1 MDGGNI
7 QNMVSCGCY
16 QAHVSPRLLLLSGK
30 LKEDTSLFSLSASRN
45 VSDWWLAY
53 WISHSH
59 VSNSTAHQH
68 VNLTRSSEWYQ
79 VIAPVLNADQLGMH
93 VHIVKDTVTF
103 YLVVYGGLAVSN
115 TVSALTY

>member
-1 MDGGNI
+1 VDGGNI

-16 QAHVSPRLLLLSGK
+16 QAHVSPRLVLLS
-30 LKEDTSLFSLSASRN
+30 DTSLLSLSASRN

-79 VIAPVLNADQLGMH
+79 VIAPVLTADQLGMH

-115 TVSALTY
+115 TVNALTYYTSA

>member
-1 MDGGNI
+1 M
-7 QNMVSCGCY
+7 
-16 QAHVSPRLLLLSGK
+16 L
-30 LKEDTSLFSLSASRN
+30 SLSASRN

-53 WISHSH
+53 WISHSY
-59 VSNSTAHQH
+59 VSNARAHQH

-103 YLVVYGGLAVSN
+103 YLVVYGGLAVAN
-115 TVSALTY
+115 TVNALT